1 MIEHVN
7 LIFSSKALKIDYYSF
22 FSLFTHFSSLTGGE
36 LLARIM
42 SYDYEPTECQVI
54 CYMKQIV
61 AAVRHMH
68 SRNVIHLDLKPEN
81 IMCVDPWSSHIKLI
95 DFGLA
100 REVKPNEDIFMMHG
114 TAEFSAPEVL
124 DYEAV
129 SYPADVWSMG
139 VICYILLTGLSPF
152 IGEDDEETKQ
162 NIIDFN
168 IEYDPEIFDDVSE
181 DGLEFLQS
189 LIVYEEEERL
199 SAKEAARHAW
209 LADSAQDKFLK
220 LKTRQRQRK
229 QNARRR
235 WKKAF
240 HLINAAKY
248 MIKTGSQSSLNKSN
262 NSRRGSNVSTV
273 VVNGSCKV

>member
-1 MIEHVN
+1 MEH
-7 LIFSSKALKIDYYSF
+7 
-22 FSLFTHFSSLTGGE
+22 LTGGE
-36 LLARIM
+36 LLAKIM

-68 SRNVIHLDLKPEN
+68 QRNVLHLDLKPEN
-81 IMCVDPWSSHIKLI
+81 IMCVDPWSSQIKLI

-114 TAEFSAPEVL
+114 TAEFSAPEL
-124 DYEAV
+124 LNYESV
-129 SYPADVWSMG
+129 SYPADMWSVG

-152 IGEDDEETKQ
+152 IGDDDEETKQ

-168 IEYDPEIFDDVSE
+168 IEYDPDIFDDVTE
-181 DGLEFLQS
+181 DGLDFLQS

-199 SAKEAARHAW
+199 TAKDAARHPW
-209 LADSAQDKFLK
+209 LSDSAQDKFIK
-220 LKTRQRQRK
+220 LKTRQKLRK

-240 HLINAAKY
+240 HLINATRY
-248 MIKTGSQSSLNKSN
+248 MIKASSENSLNKSRRGSTISTGSTNKLMNPPSSRRPRFMLGSQSSQEGK
-262 NSRRGSNVSTV
+262 
-273 VVNGSCKV
+273 

>member
-1 MIEHVN
+1 
-7 LIFSSKALKIDYYSF
+7 
-22 FSLFTHFSSLTGGE
+22 
-36 LLARIM
+36 
-42 SYDYEPTECQVI
+42 
-54 CYMKQIV
+54 
-61 AAVRHMH
+61 
-68 SRNVIHLDLKPEN
+68 
-81 IMCVDPWSSHIKLI
+81 MCVDPWSSHIKLI